1 MQKKRSFLSVNAIL
15 RIVNAAYLLFLCIL
29 TLVHRRVPDIN
40 ATLLTVVPIMLIAVR
55 KREDTPNLILSVITT
70 AGIVFYFI
78 AENFLP
84 HSLLSGG
91 YERTLFGQA
100 AEAFWVLSLYTGVF
114 LLALR
119 DLVTASKE
127 NNADGKTVRVIGYI
141 LLVLAMIPGTIVLGM
156 QLMLAL
162 LNPHP

>member
-1 MQKKRSFLSVNAIL
+1 MQKKRSFPSANAVL

-55 KREDTPNLILSVITT
+55 KREDTTNLILSVITT

-84 HSLLSGG
+84 HSLLYGR

-100 AEAFWVLSLYTGVF
+100 AEVFWVLSLYTGVF

-127 NNADGKTVRVIGYI
+127 NNEDGKTVRVIGYI

>member
-1 MQKKRSFLSVNAIL
+1 MQKKRSFPSVNAVL

-78 AENFLP
+78 A
-84 HSLLSGG
+84 
-91 YERTLFGQA
+91 
-100 AEAFWVLSLYTGVF
+100 
-114 LLALR
+114 
-119 DLVTASKE
+119 
-127 NNADGKTVRVIGYI
+127 
-141 LLVLAMIPGTIVLGM
+141 
-156 QLMLAL
+156 
-162 LNPHP
+162 